1 MQLKWLQEALPG
13 VLYRCRSVCT
23 DWCRA
28 RGRLPLAAPRGGWT
42 NGNGWG
48 SRRWIAIGW
57 NVGTCG
63 VTTFTKWS
71 TAKQH
76 TVTFFRTCCSPTIS
90 QPRLPPRCER
100 SVGQR
105 DGMATRKWRGN
116 SSWSW
121 VSSTSRQSSKSETI
135 ITLWRMIFFWSFIQK
150 SRGGDVTFNK
160 GKQESRIQDK
170 RLLLEEKNPDKPKAP
185 NHASWHDREVM
196 QWSQKTKGWGRS

>member
-13 VLYRCRSVCT
+13 VLYRCSSVCT

-28 RGRLPLAAPRGGWT
+28 RGRLPLVAPRGGWT

-76 TVTFFRTCCSPTIS
+76 TVTFFRTCCSLTIS
-90 QPRLPPRCER
+90 QTRLPPRCER

-105 DGMATRKWRGN
+105 DGMATRKRRGGN

-121 VSSTSRQSSKSETI
+121 VSSSKQAIIQEWNNHHSLKDDFFFYHSSKRVKEEMWHST
-135 ITLWRMIFFWSFIQK
+135 R
-150 SRGGDVTFNK
+150 
-160 GKQESRIQDK
+160 ESK
-170 RLLLEEKNPDKPKAP
+170 KAEYMTRDY
-185 NHASWHDREVM
+185 N
-196 QWSQKTKGWGRS
+196 

>member
-13 VLYRCRSVCT
+13 VLYRCSSVCT

-105 DGMATRKWRGN
+105 HWQPGSGEVAPAGAGSPAQAGN
-116 SSWSW
+116 HPR
-121 VSSTSRQSSKSETI
+121 VKQSSLFEG
-135 ITLWRMIFFWSFIQK
+135 WFFFWLFIQK
-150 SRGGDVTFNK
+150 SKGGDVTFK
-160 GKQESRIQDK
+160 QGKARKYTWQETIIR
-170 RLLLEEKNPDKPKAP
+170 RKNPDKPKAP
-185 NHASWHDREVM
+185 NHASWPPT
-196 QWSQKTKGWGRS
+196 W